1 MINTISKTLVMV
13 GMSVAL
19 LGGVAQAKNN
29 KKDRF
34 GDRVQKTD
42 VLKKKAKS
50 AQKNR
55 VAKRQIKRAA
65 LKQRAKLGKRQNNL
79 AKRVNIKRPIKTNVK
94 NQDRNALKRQQK
106 KRVKR
111 MRPLSDKRVTTPK
124 MIVETDKRVTTP
136 KTVITQKT
144 QDPTSG
150 RLNARKNKDEYFKCA
165 KFSTAVLNACMADAN
180 RNAQSTKPCLT
191 HYQGNIGRCQTK
203 FL

>member
-1 MINTISKTLVMV
+1 MINTLSKTIVIA

-19 LGGVAQAKNN
+19 LGGVAEAKNN

-42 VLKKKAKS
+42 ILKKKSKR

-55 VAKRQIKRAA
+55 VAKQQVKRTA
-65 LKQRAKLGKRQNNL
+65 LKQRAKLGKRKNNL
-79 AKRVNIKRPIKTNVK
+79 TKRVNIKRTTKEKVK
-94 NQDRNALKRQQK
+94 NQGNNT
-106 KRVKR
+106 VKR
-111 MRPLSDKRVTTPK
+111 LQKSPMKRIRPLP
-124 MIVETDKRVTTP
+124 DKRVTTP
-136 KTVITQKT
+136 KTIVQTDKPVTTPKTVITKKN

-165 KFSTAVLNACMADAN
+165 KFSTTVLNACIASAN
-180 RNAQSTKPCLT
+180 RKAQSTKPCLT
-191 HYQGNIGRCQTK
+191 HYQGNIGRCQAK

>member
-1 MINTISKTLVMV
+1 MINRFSKTLVIA

-19 LGGVAQAKNN
+19 LGGVAEAKNN

-42 VLKKKAKS
+42 ILKKKSKR

-55 VAKRQIKRAA
+55 AAKRQIKRAV

-94 NQDRNALKRQQK
+94 NKNRNTLKKMQK
-106 KRVKR
+106 KPVKR
-111 MRPLSDKRVTTPK
+111 MRPLPDKRVTTPK
-124 MIVETDKRVTTP
+124 TIVETDKRVTTP

-165 KFSTAVLNACMADAN
+165 KFSTTVLNACMADAN
-180 RNAQSTKPCLT
+180 RKAQSTKPCLT
-191 HYQGNIGRCQTK
+191 HYQGNIGRCQAK

>member
-1 MINTISKTLVMV
+1 MINRLSNTLVIA

-19 LGGVAQAKNN
+19 LAGVAEAKNS

-34 GDRVQKTD
+34 GDKVQKTD
-42 VLKKKAKS
+42 ILKKKSKR

-94 NQDRNALKRQQK
+94 NKNRNALKEQL
-106 KRVKR
+106 KRPIKR
-111 MRPLSDKRVTTPK
+111 MRPLPDKRVTTPK
-124 MIVETDKRVTTP
+124 AIVKTDKRVTTP
-136 KTVITQKT
+136 KTVITQKN

-180 RNAQSTKPCLT
+180 RKAQSTKPCLT
-191 HYQGNIGRCQTK
+191 HYQGNIGRCQAK

>member
-1 MINTISKTLVMV
+1 MINTLSKTIVIA

-19 LGGVAQAKNN
+19 LGGVAEAKNN

-42 VLKKKAKS
+42 ILKKKTKR

-55 VAKRQIKRAA
+55 VAKQQAKRTA
-65 LKQRAKLGKRQNNL
+65 LKQRAKFGKRQNNL
-79 AKRVNIKRPIKTNVK
+79 TKRVNIKRTTKAKVK
-94 NQDRNALKRQQK
+94 NQGNNT
-106 KRVKR
+106 VKR
-111 MRPLSDKRVTTPK
+111 LQKSPMKRIRPLP
-124 MIVETDKRVTTP
+124 DKRVTTP
-136 KTVITQKT
+136 KTVITQKN

-165 KFSTAVLNACMADAN
+165 KFSTTVLNACIASAN
-180 RNAQSTKPCLT
+180 RKAQSTKPCLT
-191 HYQGNIGRCQTK
+191 HYQGNIGRCQAK

>member
-1 MINTISKTLVMV
+1 MINTFTKTLVIA
-13 GMSVAL
+13 GMSVTL
-19 LGGVAQAKNN
+19 LGGVAEAKNN

-42 VLKKKAKS
+42 ILKKKS
-50 AQKNR
+50 ERAQKNR
-55 VAKRQIKRAA
+55 VAKRQVKRAA

-79 AKRVNIKRPIKTNVK
+79 AKRVNIKRSTKTNVK
-94 NQDRNALKRQQK
+94 NQNRNALKKMQK
-106 KRVKR
+106 KPIKR
-111 MRPLSDKRVTTPK
+111 IRPLP
-124 MIVETDKRVTTP
+124 DKRVTTP

-165 KFSTAVLNACMADAN
+165 KFSTTVLNACMADAN
-180 RNAQSTKPCLT
+180 RKAQSTKPCLT
-191 HYQGNIGRCQTK
+191 HYQGNIGRCQAK